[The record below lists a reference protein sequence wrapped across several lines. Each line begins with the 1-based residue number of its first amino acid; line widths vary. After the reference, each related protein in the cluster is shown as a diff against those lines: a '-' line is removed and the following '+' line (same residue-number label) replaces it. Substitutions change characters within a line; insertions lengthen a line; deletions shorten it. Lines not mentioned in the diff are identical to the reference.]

1 MSPNAREPVDPGSRP
16 LPAAATIAV
25 AGLSAALVIAGGVLI
40 AERVV
45 PRRSA
50 APLAATPLPSMALPV
65 EESGRA
71 AAPIVS
77 AATIASATAAPIVS
91 AAPIVTATAA
101 PIVSAATIAIVTATA
116 APIVSAAT
124 IATAAPVAT
133 AAGGGD
139 PAGLPADRGYLVLG
153 GAAGARAFVNGA
165 NVGAADE
172 RIAVPCGARYVRLG
186 TIAEP
191 GKPPTWVTAGRSVVV
206 ACRGETRIE
215 LKP

>member
-1 MSPNAREPVDPGSRP
+1 MSPNAREPVDPASRP

-40 AERVV
+40 AERFE

-50 APLAATPLPSMALPV
+50 APLAATPLPSMALPA
-65 EESGRA
+65 EDSGPA
-71 AAPIVS
+71 AAPIVSDATIVSATPAPIVS
-77 AATIASATAAPIVS
+77 AATIVSATPAATAA
-91 AAPIVTATAA
+91 
-101 PIVSAATIAIVTATA
+101 
-116 APIVSAAT
+116 IVSAAT
-124 IATAAPVAT
+124 IATAAPVA
-133 AAGGGD
+133 AAGGD

-165 NVGAADE
+165 DVGAAEE